1 MRISFELHGHGLAH
15 RALRA
20 IGSEDIV
27 ETFFALA
34 VGCVDPRCGSVT
46 GFPQANP
53 RIAPSDRRSQIPP
66 TARPL
71 RFLCPSAAATA
82 ENCNDEAEPRN
93 QSVRGIGRWR
103 ENRLRRFSGH
113 WPAAW
118 RRRRWVSRIS
128 IALASGVGPSL
139 RSMIQ
144 DTTPRLAISG
154 LSGRLRQS
162 GWRDRAPLDISFL
175 AARKR

>member
-1 MRISFELHGHGLAH
+1 MAIVDVGIGHAPLPAMRISFELHGHGLAH

-27 ETFFALA
+27 ETFLA

-46 GFPQANP
+46 GFLQADQ

-66 TARPL
+66 TAQPL
-71 RFLCPSAAATA
+71 RFLCPPAATTA

-103 ENRLRRFSGH
+103 ETGSADFQAIGQQLGGDVAGFPEYRGCANSCR
-113 WPAAW
+113 PPW
-118 RRRRWVSRIS
+118 RAVPVR
-128 IALASGVGPSL
+128 PC
-139 RSMIQ
+139 
-144 DTTPRLAISG
+144 
-154 LSGRLRQS
+154 GR
-162 GWRDRAPLDISFL
+162 
-175 AARKR
+175 